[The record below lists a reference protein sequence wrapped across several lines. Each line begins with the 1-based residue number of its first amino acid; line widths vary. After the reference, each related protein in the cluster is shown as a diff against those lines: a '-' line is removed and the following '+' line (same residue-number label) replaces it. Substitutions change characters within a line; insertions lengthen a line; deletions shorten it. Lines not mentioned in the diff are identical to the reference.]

1 MEKLTKCTACNADVA
16 KGAKVCPSCGAK
28 IKKPFYK
35 KWWVWAIAAVV
46 VIAIASSS
54 GGSGDVTVQ
63 NEQGQTK
70 TSQTEKTVNVGDVI
84 TTEDFEICIKSVETR
99 TRVGSQYINTT
110 PSEGGIYVVVNW
122 EYKNITDKP
131 ISSFSCPSIKISDS
145 NDVKY
150 DSDISATSYY
160 ATEVDLDTK
169 TLSDLN
175 PAIKVADADVFEISE
190 EAYNAGGFKVL
201 VDADKDFDV
210 KIN

>member
-1 MEKLTKCTACNADVA
+1 MEKLTKCTVCNADVA
-16 KGAKVCPSCGAK
+16 KGAKSCPACGAK

-35 KWWVWAIAAVV
+35 KWWVWALAVVV

-63 NEQGQTK
+63 NEQGQTEK
-70 TSQTEKTVNVGDVI
+70 TQTEKVVNIGDVI

-99 TRVGSQYINTT
+99 TKVGSQYLNTA

-131 ISSFSCPSIKISDS
+131 ISSFSCPNIKISDS
-145 NDVKY
+145 NGVKY
-150 DSDISATSYY
+150 DSDLSATSYY
-160 ATEVDLDTK
+160 AMEVDLDAK

-175 PAIKVADADVFEISE
+175 PSIKVVDADVFEIFE
-190 EAYNAGGFKVL
+190 EAYNEGGFVVS

-210 KIN
+210 AIN